1 MPGHGNVA
9 RPSLVSFERIGMHQ
23 ELKKE
28 IEIFEKRTRGS
39 HAAHQKAMPYM
50 PLGVS
55 SNFRSYEPYPLFIS
69 KAKGG
74 KVWDL
79 DGHEY
84 LDFNLC
90 FGALMAG
97 HCHPAVVK
105 AVQERLHLGTM
116 FGMPHELEREL
127 AQEICARFP
136 VEQVR
141 FGNSGTE
148 ATMDAIRLA
157 RGVTGRDKV
166 LKLQRAYHGVH
177 DHVMVS
183 VKPKADAWGDPKSP
197 NPVPASGGVPAA
209 TLQNTLIVP
218 FNDLA
223 AAEKIFA
230 TNPEEIA
237 AVIVEPVMMNVG
249 ICMPEPGY
257 LQGLRDLCTRNGALL
272 IFDEVKTGAKLA
284 RGGACEYFKINPDLV
299 CLAKSIGGG
308 FPLAAFAAKKSIMDK
323 IAEHKV
329 FHAGTYNTNPV
340 VMAAGLAVFRE
351 VLTPKAYEH
360 INRLNNKLVDG
371 HKQIIKKNGLTAY
384 STGAGA
390 NGAMLLYSKPI
401 RNYRDWVTID
411 VDLWRHYWFAMVN
424 RGVIPQPHWWDE
436 QWTISVAHTDA
447 DVDKHLDAF
456 ADVAPALA
464 KAQEERFAAVAS

>member
-1 MPGHGNVA
+1 
-9 RPSLVSFERIGMHQ
+9 MHA
-23 ELKKE
+23 ELQKE
-28 IEIFEKRTRGS
+28 IETFEKRTRKS
-39 HAAHQKAMPYM
+39 YAAHQKAMPYM

-55 SNFRSYEPYPLFIS
+55 SNFRSYEPYPLFIRD
-69 KAKGG
+69 AQGG
-74 KVWDL
+74 KVHDL

-148 ATMDAIRLA
+148 ATMHAIRLA

-166 LKLQRAYHGVH
+166 LKMEGAYHGVH
-177 DHVMVS
+177 DTVMVS
-183 VKPKADAWGDPKSP
+183 VKPKADAWGEPKSP

-209 TLQNTLIVP
+209 TLQNTLIAP

-230 TNPEEIA
+230 TNPKEIA

-284 RGGACEYFKINPDLV
+284 RGGACEYFKVNPDLV

-351 VLTPKAYEH
+351 VLTPKAYEQ
-360 INRLNNKLVDG
+360 INRLNTKLVDG

-401 RNYRDWVTID
+401 RNYRDWIEVD
-411 VDLWRHYWFAMVN
+411 VDLWRHYWFGMVN
-424 RGVIPQPHWWDE
+424 RGVIPQPYWWDE
-436 QWTISVAHTDA
+436 QWTISVAHTEA
-447 DVDKHLDAF
+447 DIDRHLEAF
-456 ADVAPALA
+456 TDVAPALA
-464 KAQEERFAAVAS
+464 RAQQEHFATVAQ